1 MKLLKRITTKEE
13 LNIEIQDDI
22 AKYERD
28 FRKQEGAYF
37 KFIETLK
44 KYDK

>member
-1 MKLLKRITTKEE
+1 MKLLKKITTKEE
-13 LNIEIQDDI
+13 LKLEIQDDI

-28 FRKQEGAYF
+28 FRKQEQAYY
-37 KFIETLK
+37 KFIEALK